1 MNEFVIA
8 IDPPEAVAL
17 EIEAGR
23 IVNVPSPPEVYVPYI
38 GENGHWWVAGVDS
51 GRPARGEAG
60 APGEKGERGHP
71 GEDVPAEVLAAVQDK
86 SAQAEKSAAAAGERA
101 ALSEKSAADAAN
113 AAAAASEGI
122 TAARQSA
129 DWAAYWAEQ
138 AREAAAQSQSA
149 ATLAA
154 EVAAHAGGD
163 AKAARQAAE
172 ASVAHAAQAEKSA
185 AAAVVKAEK
194 AADAVAAMP
203 AVVSGRAPCAKTG
216 SFNFTRIYFPRAF
229 VSTPD
234 VVPGIQDFG
243 GTLRLVAIIGLTPEY
258 VDLTTNYWHVGNTFS
273 YVAIGELL

>member
-154 EVAAHAGGD
+154 AD
-163 AKAARQAAE
+163 AAARMFTF
-172 ASVAHAAQAEKSA
+172 A
-185 AAAVVKAEK
+185 AAALTAF
-194 AADAVAAMP
+194 DF
-203 AVVSGRAPCAKTG
+203 TG
-216 SFNFTRIYFPRAF
+216 TWR
-229 VSTPD
+229 V
-234 VVPGIQDFG
+234 
-243 GTLRLVAIIGLTPEY
+243 VAIIGLTPEY

>member
-154 EVAAHAGGD
+154 AD
-163 AKAARQAAE
+163 
-172 ASVAHAAQAEKSA
+172 AAQAEKSA

-203 AVVSGRAPCAKTG
+203 AVVSGRAPCTKTG

-229 VSTPD
+229 ESTPD

-243 GTLRLVAIIGLTPEY
+243 GTWRIVAIVGLTPEY

>member
-60 APGEKGERGHP
+60 APCEKGERGHP

-154 EVAAHAGGD
+154 AD
-163 AKAARQAAE
+163 
-172 ASVAHAAQAEKSA
+172 AAQAEKSA

-203 AVVSGRAPCAKTG
+203 AVVSGRAPCVKTG

-243 GTLRLVAIIGLTPEY
+243 GTWRVVAIIGLTPEY
-258 VDLTTNYWHVGNTFS
+258 VDLTTNYWNAGNTFS